1 MFKRF
6 ITFIICLLT
15 AFSAFP
21 QVPATPPQTPESV
34 VKDLYKHHDE
44 DQSPFFQTKSRA
56 SVDLYFVKKLAD
68 LIWKD
73 VVSHQDEVGAI
84 GADPLYNAQDM
95 DIKKRTFGKAA
106 IQNGVATV
114 TVSFEN
120 FGEKQKVQ
128 FLLRQ
133 EKERWKIENI
143 KYADGSSLMGWLTA
157 N

>member
-6 ITFIICLLT
+6 IAFTICLL
-15 AFSAFP
+15 AGFSAFA

-34 VKDLYKHHDE
+34 VKDLYKHHDQ
-44 DQSPFFQTKSRA
+44 DQSPFFQTRSRA
-56 SVDLYFVKKLAD
+56 SVDTYFVKKLAD

-84 GADPLYNAQDM
+84 GADPLYNAQDT
-95 DIKKRTFGKAA
+95 DIKHRTFGKAA
-106 IQNGVATV
+106 IQNGQATM

-120 FGEKQKVQ
+120 FGEKQKVT

-133 EKERWKIENI
+133 EKERWHR
-143 KYADGSSLMGWLTA
+143 DCTSPHSSPEKGRIPPYL
-157 N
+157 